1 MIPMPLPDIAAA
13 TGGTLTGDPTLVID
27 AVGTDSRRLPD
38 GSSLFVALPTDHAD
52 GHDFIEA
59 AVAAGAAAV
68 LTRRPVPTA
77 TVPVIQVTDPW
88 TALADL
94 GVHVRR
100 SVGPTT
106 VAVTGSVGKTTVKD
120 FTAAAIGAGRRVHA
134 ARGSY
139 NNELGVPLTML
150 GLVEDSEVL
159 VAEVGARHVGDIAQL
174 APLLAPDIAVVTAV
188 AGVHLEVFGSIDAVA
203 RAKAEL
209 VAALGPDGTAV
220 LHVADPR
227 VAAMA
232 QAAPNVISVAT
243 DDPAADVHAS
253 EVRLDRLARATA
265 TAVTPW
271 GTTTLTLPVAGRH
284 QVLNAL
290 LALAV
295 AGHLGIDLDAAAAA
309 IAAAPVSPWRGEVCV
324 ANGMTI
330 LNDAYNANPTSVVA
344 SLDTLVAIE
353 RTGRTM
359 AILGVMAEIGDTAE
373 DEHLAI
379 GRTCARLGIDH
390 VVVVGDGAAG
400 IATGARAAGIA
411 EVSVVADGDAATAVV
426 RAWLAPGDVVVVKG
440 SRVAGLE
447 QLAAR
452 LVDEQVGA

>member
-1 MIPMPLPDIAAA
+1 MIRMTMSEVAAA
-13 TGGTLTGDPTLVID
+13 TGGTLTGDPDLIVD

-38 GSSLFVALPTDHAD
+38 GSPLFVALATEQAD
-52 GHDFIEA
+52 GHDFVA
-59 AVAAGAAAV
+59 AALAAGAVAV
-68 LTRRPVPTA
+68 LAQRSLPSTS
-77 TVPVIQVTDPW
+77 VPVVQVPDTW

-100 SVGPTT
+100 TVGPTT

-120 FTAAAIGAGRRVHA
+120 LTAAAIGAGRRVHA

-139 NNELGVPLTML
+139 NNDLGVPLTML
-150 GLVEDSEVL
+150 GLAPDSEVL
-159 VAEVGARHVGDIAQL
+159 VAEVGARHVGDIARL
-174 APLLAPDIAVVTAV
+174 APLVAPDIAIVTAV
-188 AGVHLEVFGSIDAVA
+188 AGVHLEVFGSIEAIA
-203 RAKAEL
+203 RAKSEL
-209 VAALGPDGTAV
+209 VEALGPDGTAV

-232 QAAPNVISVAT
+232 RIAPNVISVAT

-253 EVRLDRLARATA
+253 NVRLDRWARATA

-271 GTTTLTLPVAGRH
+271 GTATLTLPVAGRH
-284 QVLNAL
+284 HVLNAL

-295 AGHLGIDLDAAAAA
+295 AGHLGVDLDAAAAA
-309 IAAAPVSPWRGEVCV
+309 IADAPVSPWRGEVSTV
-324 ANGMTI
+324 NDVTI

-344 SLDTLVAIE
+344 SLETLVAIE

-359 AILGVMAEIGDTAE
+359 AILGVMAEIGETAE

-379 GRTCARLGIDH
+379 GRTCAELGVDH
-390 VVVVGDGAAG
+390 VVVVGEGASG
-400 IATGARAAGIA
+400 IAAGARAAGAA
-411 EVSVVADGDAATAVV
+411 EVSVVDDGDAAGTVAQ
-426 RAWLAPGDVVVVKG
+426 AWLAPGDVVVIKG

-447 QLAAR
+447 QVAAR
-452 LVDEQVGA
+452 LIEQQVTA